1 MDYEQILFEIT
12 DQVATITLNR
22 PEQLNAFTFTMSQEM
37 RDALQRA
44 EEDDHVRVIILTGA
58 GRGFCAGMDLSGGED
73 AFDFSKKEFTPEE
86 ERERSDPPVKFF
98 PTLKKPVIVAINGP
112 AVGIGASMSLLFDIR
127 IAAESARIGFVFNRR
142 GVLPEMASPW
152 ILPRMIGFSKAAEIL
167 LTGRFLSAS
176 EALEIGLVSEV
187 VPDEDLLPTARALAR
202 DIADNCAPVSVALT
216 KTMLTQFMFETD
228 IDKIV
233 RINHRYFDWTGEQP
247 DAFEGVKSFLDKR
260 PPRWTMK
267 VSKDMPDFFP
277 LK

>member
-1 MDYEQILFEIT
+1 MNYEQILFETT

-44 EEDDHVRVIILTGA
+44 EEDDNVRAIILTGA

-98 PTLKKPVIVAINGP
+98 LTLKKPVIVAINGP
-112 AVGIGASMSLLFDIR
+112 AVGIGASMGLLFDIR

-142 GVLPEMASPW
+142 GVIPEMASPW
-152 ILPRMIGFSKAAEIL
+152 ILPRMVGFSKAAEIL

-187 VPDEDLLPTARALAR
+187 VPDEDLLPTARALAK
-202 DIADNCAPVSVALT
+202 DIAVNCAPVSVALT

-260 PPRWTMK
+260 PPKWTMK
-267 VSKDMPDFFP
+267 VSEDMPDFFP